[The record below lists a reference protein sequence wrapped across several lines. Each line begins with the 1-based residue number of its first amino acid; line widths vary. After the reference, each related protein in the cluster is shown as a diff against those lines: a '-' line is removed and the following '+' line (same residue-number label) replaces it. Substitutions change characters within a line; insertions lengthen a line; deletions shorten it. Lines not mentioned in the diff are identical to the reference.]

1 MDLKIILQEQISKAD
16 YNTHLSIFKYIVKNK
31 INYELNH
38 GVKFDINSLNKN
50 QIKKLIKLTNKFKT
64 IDNEM
69 ELFND

>member
-31 INYELNH
+31 INYELND

>member
-16 YNTHLSIFKYIVKNK
+16 YNTHLSIFKYIVKEK
-31 INYELNH
+31 ISYQLND